1 MGGGACGVRIT
12 LRSDPRG
19 RFGWWWE
26 RSRVGRSFG
35 EFVSCTPFSVTLCYN
50 FGMSHPATL
59 SRTELMLGTVT
70 LNRLTGTK
78 VAVIGLGG
86 VGSWCA
92 ESLVRSGVGE
102 LLLVD
107 SDRVC
112 ITNVNRQLMA
122 TTQTIGHVK
131 VDVLAARLRE
141 INPAVKL
148 DVRPEIY
155 DETNAAT
162 FGLERYDYV
171 IDAIDSLTQKA
182 ALIRHALS
190 IPTVTL
196 FASMGAALKMDPFQ
210 IRATEFRK
218 IEGDGL
224 ARALRQ
230 KFKKTGG
237 FPRRKFTCVWSPER
251 RENLGD
257 AAAQAD
263 ASDTWSATKARING
277 TVAHTTAIFGFAL
290 AGLVL
295 QDVERRIL
303 PA

>member
-1 MGGGACGVRIT
+1 
-12 LRSDPRG
+12 
-19 RFGWWWE
+19 
-26 RSRVGRSFG
+26 
-35 EFVSCTPFSVTLCYN
+35 
-50 FGMSHPATL
+50 
-59 SRTELMLGTVT
+59 MLGTPM
-70 LNRLTGTK
+70 LDALAATK
-78 VAVIGLGG
+78 VAIFGLGG

-107 SDRVC
+107 SDRVA
-112 ITNVNRQLMA
+112 ITNINRQLMA
-122 TTQTIGHVK
+122 TTKTVGEVK
-131 VDVLAARLRE
+131 VEALAARLRE
-141 INPAVKL
+141 INPEVRL
-148 DVRPEIY
+148 TVRPEIY
-155 DETNAAT
+155 NEEHAAR
-162 FGLERYDYV
+162 FALEEYDYV
-171 IDAIDSLTQKA
+171 IDAIDSLSAKA

-196 FASMGAALKMDPFQ
+196 FASMGAALKMDSFQ

-237 FPRRKFTCVWSPER
+237 FPSRKFTCVWSPEH
-251 RENLGD
+251 RENRGD
-257 AAAQAD
+257 ALQPDAD
-263 ASDTWSATKARING
+263 DTWGAQKARLNG

-295 QDVERRIL
+295 QDVEKKNGRIH
-303 PA
+303 A

>member
-1 MGGGACGVRIT
+1 
-12 LRSDPRG
+12 
-19 RFGWWWE
+19 
-26 RSRVGRSFG
+26 
-35 EFVSCTPFSVTLCYN
+35 
-50 FGMSHPATL
+50 
-59 SRTELMLGTVT
+59 MLGTSTVDALKAT
-70 LNRLTGTK
+70 R
-78 VAVIGLGG
+78 VAIFGLGG

-92 ESLVRSGVGE
+92 ESLVRSGVGK

-122 TTQTIGHVK
+122 TTKTAGQVK
-131 VDVLAARLRE
+131 VEVLAQRLRE
-141 INPAVKL
+141 INPLVEL
-148 DVRPEIY
+148 DVRQQIY
-155 DETNAAT
+155 DESTAST
-162 FGLERYDYV
+162 FDLENYDYV
-171 IDAIDSLTQKA
+171 IDAIDSLTCKA

-210 IRATEFRK
+210 IQRSEFRK

-237 FPRRKFTCVWSPER
+237 YPERKFICVWSPEH
-251 RENLGD
+251 RENLGPVGAGCGLGQCVCPKGPGEGD
-257 AAAQAD
+257 PSLAD
-263 ASDTWSATKARING
+263 HEWCSLKARING

-295 QDVERRIL
+295 QDVEKKTHVSCA
-303 PA
+303 P

>member
-1 MGGGACGVRIT
+1 
-12 LRSDPRG
+12 
-19 RFGWWWE
+19 
-26 RSRVGRSFG
+26 
-35 EFVSCTPFSVTLCYN
+35 
-50 FGMSHPATL
+50 
-59 SRTELMLGTVT
+59 MLGTPVLNT
-70 LNRLTGTK
+70 LKATK

-102 LLLVD
+102 LMLVD

-122 TTQTIGHVK
+122 TTKTAGQVK
-131 VDVLAARLRE
+131 VSVLAERLTE
-141 INPAVKL
+141 INPTVKL
-148 DVRPEIY
+148 DIRQQIY
-155 DETNAAT
+155 DEANAAS
-162 FGLERYDYV
+162 FELEKYDYI
-171 IDAIDSLTQKA
+171 IDCIDSLACKA

-190 IPTVTL
+190 IPTATL

-210 IRATEFRK
+210 IRASEFRK

-237 FPRRKFTCVWSPER
+237 YPARKFTCVWSPEH

-257 AAAQAD
+257 VLQPDAA
-263 ASDTWSATKARING
+263 DTWGAKKARING

-295 QDVERRIL
+295 QDVERKLKDR
-303 PA
+303 

>member
-1 MGGGACGVRIT
+1 
-12 LRSDPRG
+12 
-19 RFGWWWE
+19 
-26 RSRVGRSFG
+26 
-35 EFVSCTPFSVTLCYN
+35 
-50 FGMSHPATL
+50 MSHPAIFR
-59 SRTELMLGTVT
+59 RTELMLGTTMLDT
-70 LNRLTGTK
+70 LKATR

-102 LLLVD
+102 LMLVD

-122 TTQTIGHVK
+122 TTKTAGQVK
-131 VDVLAARLRE
+131 VEILAQRLRE
-141 INPAVKL
+141 INPLVKL
-148 DVRPEIY
+148 DVRQQIY
-155 DETNAAT
+155 EEANAAS
-162 FGLERYDYV
+162 FELDKFDYV
-171 IDAIDSLTQKA
+171 IDAIDSLACKA

-237 FPRRKFTCVWSPER
+237 YPKRKFTCVWSPEH
-251 RENLGD
+251 RENLGPAGAGCGLGQCVCPKD
-257 AAAQAD
+257 PGVGAAALAD
-263 ASDTWSATKARING
+263 HEWCSSKARING

-295 QDVERRIL
+295 QDVEKKLAAPRV
-303 PA
+303 A